1 MLQKEKK
8 LLLVWALVLVIE
20 AICYTEKPTQVTQL
34 VLSLSIVFFSAVL
47 LDIIVKLI
55 RNSN

>member
-1 MLQKEKK
+1 MLKNEKK
-8 LLLVWALVLVIE
+8 LLLVWALVLFIE
-20 AICYTEKPTQVTQL
+20 ALCYTEKPTQITQL
-34 VLSLSIVFFSAVL
+34 FLSLSIVFFLAVL

>member
-1 MLQKEKK
+1 MLKKEKK

-20 AICYTEKPTQVTQL
+20 AICYTEKPTEITKL

>member
-20 AICYTEKPTQVTQL
+20 AICYTEKPTQITQL
-34 VLSLSIVFFSAVL
+34 ALSLSVVFFLAVL
-47 LDIIVKLI
+47 LDIVVKLI
-55 RNSN
+55 RNSK